1 MFISV
6 SRYCVWFP
14 GYIYNVCIYLS
25 NIHFENISTFF
36 PDQKSME
43 TRKKYIHTGARK
55 RGEKKKQKAGIK
67 WEKEGKR
74 GKPRI
79 ELVERKGEERQSE
92 KESNF
97 TRIRIQS
104 ACGFRASRI
113 PSVTY
118 FQSLSRYFPSHEI
131 CFKRYYMRM
140 NERKSAKCHHFRY
153 DFSEWG
159 ARVDALPRTHDSR
172 IRVKKKTAL
181 LGKRKFIPYI
191 DLTSRQFFLD
201 RSLFIRGSKT
211 NQISNEHGDPPSWVT
226 KWKLRKI

>member
-1 MFISV
+1 MKLIIQPYTREIFIFTWM

-14 GYIYNVCIYLS
+14 GYIYNVCTYLS

-43 TRKKYIHTGARK
+43 TRKKYIHTGARR

-92 KESNF
+92 KESSF

-104 ACGFRASRI
+104 ACGVRTSRI

-118 FQSLSRYFPSHEI
+118 FQSLSRYFPSHAI
-131 CFKRYYMRM
+131 CFKPILYE
-140 NERKSAKCHHFRY
+140 NERSEIREMPSLPLRFFWMRGHEPTRY
-153 DFSEWG
+153 QE
-159 ARVDALPRTHDSR
+159 RT
-172 IRVKKKTAL
+172 ILELA
-181 LGKRKFIPYI
+181 
-191 DLTSRQFFLD
+191 
-201 RSLFIRGSKT
+201 
-211 NQISNEHGDPPSWVT
+211 
-226 KWKLRKI
+226 